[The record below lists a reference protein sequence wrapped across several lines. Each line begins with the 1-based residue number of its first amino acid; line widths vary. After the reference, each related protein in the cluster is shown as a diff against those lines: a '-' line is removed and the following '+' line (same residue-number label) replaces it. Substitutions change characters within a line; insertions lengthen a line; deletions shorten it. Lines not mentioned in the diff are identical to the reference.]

1 MQSLNFLGLLRHPRL
16 SRLFAARWIGQATDG
31 IFQSA
36 LASFVL
42 FSPERQTNALNAA
55 LAFTVVLLPYSIVGP
70 FIGTVLDRVSRQRA
84 IFFSNFIRGLDLLL
98 ISFLIFQGKTGVELT
113 IAVLF
118 AFGINR
124 LILAGL
130 SAGLPLLT
138 DQPSLIS
145 ANAMAVTG
153 GSILVVLGGGLGFG
167 IRKVFESVSNANH
180 SDAAIILV
188 ASVGYFL
195 ASIFTLRLNKYEIG
209 PLEHEKKAPSLTQG
223 FTEMREGFSFLN
235 RHTDALRGIFATAVQ
250 RGALTALLLLALLL
264 ERNTFHSPDNPD
276 AGLSGLALALSIA
289 GIGITCGA
297 LIAPFGVARL
307 GRHRWIR
314 LMILLNTLPP
324 IILVFVQQPIPLYI
338 VAFLGSFFGQSLKVT
353 NDALVQSK
361 IDDYFRGRV
370 FAVYDVVVNG
380 AIVSGALIAA
390 LILPASG
397 ISVLLPLMVS
407 AFSLLIGVRVLRKSK
422 FNFVS

>member
-42 FSPERQTNALNAA
+42 FSPERETNALNAA

-167 IRKVFESVSNANH
+167 IRKIFESVSNANH
-180 SDAAIILV
+180 SDAVIILV

-195 ASIFTLRLNKYEIG
+195 ASISMLRLNKYEIG
-209 PLEHEKKAPSLTQG
+209 PLGHEKKAPSFTQG
-223 FTEMREGFSFLN
+223 FIEMREGFSFLN

-250 RGALTALLLLALLL
+250 RGSLTALLLLALLL
-264 ERNTFHSPDNPD
+264 ERNTFHSSDNPD

-370 FAVYDVVVNG
+370 FAFYDVVVNG